1 MKLTR
6 ADFKDALLDARRNLA
21 HEMRDAAIERREFGR
36 PLEITQ
42 DNIIIESA
50 KVVALRYY
58 LKNTKGA
65 K

>member
-21 HEMRDAAIERREFGR
+21 REMRDAAAEKEFGL
-36 PLEITQ
+36 PHELTQ
-42 DNIIIESA
+42 DSLILESA

-58 LKNTKGA
+58 LKNTKGNR